1 MLKFKKRVLKN
12 GLTILFEKRNLPVA
26 SIAVAVRAGGI
37 NETLEEKGI
46 FHFIEHMLYKGT
58 KKRDSKKIAEDIE
71 KNGGILNGFTSEN
84 VTAYLCKV
92 PDKKIDIAL
101 DVLGDMIENSV
112 FNIKDIEKEKQ
123 VIFEEIKMHKDT
135 PQRYVIDEVHKCLYK
150 NPFGTD
156 IIGTFESVGRLN
168 RKKLISVFNS
178 VYSPKNLV
186 LVVVGNVDFE
196 KIVRFAEKTFKNKN
210 GRLGIQKIQMQNCSK
225 IEKRKGIDQ
234 ANMVFAYHVP
244 LFWEKNS
251 YASKILNTLMAEGA
265 SSRLFNEIREKRNL
279 VYAIV
284 GDTEITDKFAYTFIY
299 AGTKKEN
306 VEKVK
311 KLIIEEFEKVAKQ
324 LTDKEL
330 KQIKEQIIG
339 NYRLSMEDSQ
349 DQVLSLLIYEMNG
362 NAKEF
367 YDFEEKIRKVKLN
380 DVKELAKKAA
390 KNYSFFALIP
400 E

>member
-210 GRLGIQKIQMQNCSK
+210 GRLGIQKIQMQNCYK

-339 NYRLSMEDSQ
+339 NYRLSM
-349 DQVLSLLIYEMNG
+349 
-362 NAKEF
+362 
-367 YDFEEKIRKVKLN
+367 
-380 DVKELAKKAA
+380 
-390 KNYSFFALIP
+390 
-400 E
+400 